1 MTIVRTFEARGW
13 TEAQY
18 DALMEKL
25 VADLG
30 LPAGR
35 SAPGVLF
42 HWAAA
47 TETGMRAV
55 DVYESR
61 VAADR
66 LVAEHIGPIA
76 GELGLPLPE
85 IGELEVHNYL
95 AAP

>member
-13 TEAQY
+13 TETQY

-30 LPAGR
+30 LPAGQ

-47 TETGMRAV
+47 TDGGMRAV

-61 VAADR
+61 AAADR
-66 LVAEHIGPIA
+66 LVAERIGPIA
-76 GELGLPLPE
+76 GELGLPLPD
-85 IGELEVHNYL
+85 ITELEVHNYL
-95 AAP
+95 AG